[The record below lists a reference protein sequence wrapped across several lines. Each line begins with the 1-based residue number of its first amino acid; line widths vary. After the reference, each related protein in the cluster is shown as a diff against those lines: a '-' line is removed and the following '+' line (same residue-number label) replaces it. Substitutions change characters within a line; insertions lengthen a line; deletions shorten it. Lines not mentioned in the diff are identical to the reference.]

1 MDNVRLLLAITAAVC
16 ALTTLALIARMVI
29 KDNKYYFPSNELTSL
44 EELEVTGL
52 AAFAYDTELN
62 LCSKRAQKVLMDLH
76 MDSPRKLALLTSDKL
91 LSIKGCGPSTVEEI
105 KVLASGFDIFIV

>member
-1 MDNVRLLLAITAAVC
+1 MDNLGIVLIAIAV
-16 ALTTLALIARMVI
+16 ASVLIIVALIINMIMQEDQEHTAHLSSVG
-29 KDNKYYFPSNELTSL
+29 
-44 EELEVTGL
+44 ELESLGYD
-52 AAFAYDTELN
+52 AFAYDIELA
-62 LCSKRAQKVLMDLH
+62 LCSKRAQRVLMDLH